1 MLLDVNGRVA
11 HLLLRM
17 ADDEAGDRITR
28 KLTHHT
34 IAQMI
39 GSSRETVSRT
49 MRNLVDRGIIDVTRR
64 EITLK
69 DRRSLMMAVRRS

>member
-1 MLLDVNGRVA
+1 
-11 HLLLRM
+11 
-17 ADDEAGDRITR
+17 
-28 KLTHHT
+28 
-34 IAQMI
+34 
-39 GSSRETVSRT
+39 

>member
-1 MLLDVNGRVA
+1 MDVLLKKLDLHHVP
-11 HLLLRM
+11 HC
-17 ADDEAGDRITR
+17 E
-28 KLTHHT
+28 LTHHT